1 MKPQV
6 ILTAVALAVI
16 QVSQAGEPVAPARLN
31 TLASSGWEF
40 TGALYAPIMG
50 LEGTVG
56 LGPVRSS
63 VDIGFGDILKKLDGG
78 LSGAFEARH
87 DRWSITGD
95 FIWLKLSDSANPIAS
110 TYLGFKEEE
119 ILASVAL
126 GYELYKDD
134 RTSLDVL
141 AGAAFTSVDVELD
154 VSTPLLPIK
163 YRALSGSETWV
174 DPFIGLRVRHQLSTN
189 WSVFARADY
198 GGFGVSSDEYWQALV
213 GLGYRLSES
222 TSVVLA
228 YRIAATDYQSGR
240 FVYDTKMSG
249 PNLGLVIRF

>member
-1 MKPQV
+1 MKSQV
-6 ILTAVALAVI
+6 ILSAVALAVT
-16 QVSQAGEPVAPARLN
+16 QVSQAGQPIAPAPL
-31 TLASSGWEF
+31 TMPASSDWEF
-40 TGALYAPIMG
+40 TGAVYAPLMG
-50 LEGTVG
+50 LEGNVG
-56 LGPVRSS
+56 VGPIRTG
-63 VDIGFGDILKKLDGG
+63 VDIGFGDILKKLDGSF
-78 LSGAFEARH
+78 SGAFEARH

-134 RTSLDVL
+134 QTTVDLL
-141 AGAAFTSVDVELD
+141 AGAAFTSLDVDLD

-163 YRALSGSETWV
+163 YRALTGSETWV
-174 DPFIGLRVRHQLSTN
+174 DPFIGLRVRHQLSTH

-198 GGFGVSSDEYWQALV
+198 GGFGVASDEYWQAIV
-213 GLGYRLSES
+213 GLGYRLSAN

-228 YRIAATDYQSGR
+228 YRIVSTDYQSGS